1 MKKILSFYLSLA
13 LLPLF
18 ADISALAQQQDDD
31 KMEKQMLEFVDS
43 EVKRLSSLLDL
54 EYWQEFYVDSTL
66 TYNYSQMTEEL
77 KELQKAKV
85 ENADLYSNVRD
96 KWLEATD
103 QSYRRIFTDEQWRKY
118 WKNGG
123 ERASKA
129 RNKRKK

>member
-66 TYNYSQMTEEL
+66 TYNYSQMTEDL

-129 RNKRKK
+129 RDKRKK